1 MNLFDIIGPVMVG
14 PSSSHT
20 AGAVKIGLV
29 GRKLLGEDVSS
40 AKIYLHGSFLKT
52 GKGHGT
58 DRAIVGG
65 LLGLEVDDINIPN
78 SFEIAKER
86 GLEFTIEGMDLGEVH
101 PNSAKLILKSCTGK
115 ELELIASSLGGG
127 RIEVCE
133 IDGANVRFSGE
144 YATLIVH
151 NQDRPGLVNEVTGLL
166 GERGVNIATMQLN
179 RKSRGGDAVM
189 VLECDDCVPEDTLS
203 WLKNQDGILS
213 LVYFGK

>member
-29 GRKLLGEDVSS
+29 GLKLLGEDVAS

-86 GLEFTIEGMDLGEVH
+86 NLDFTIKGIDLGEVH
-101 PNSAKLILKSCTGK
+101 PNSAKLEMEGVNGK
-115 ELELIASSLGGG
+115 KLELIASSLGGG

-151 NQDRPGLVNEVTGLL
+151 NQDKPGLVNEVTRLL
-166 GERGVNIATMQLN
+166 GLKDVNIATMQLN

-189 VLECDDCVPEDTLS
+189 VLECDDDVPEDVLE
-203 WLKNQDGILS
+203 WLRDQDGILS
-213 LVYFGK
+213 IVYFGK